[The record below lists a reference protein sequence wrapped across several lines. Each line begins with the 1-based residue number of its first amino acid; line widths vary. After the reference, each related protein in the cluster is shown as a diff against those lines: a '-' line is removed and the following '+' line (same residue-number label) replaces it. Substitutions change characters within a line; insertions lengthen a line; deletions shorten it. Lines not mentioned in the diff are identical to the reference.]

1 MRIKEMIPNLEALDC
16 QTNSP
21 FQYHKKC
28 KENSEENFK
37 TNVWV
42 LRIKRVINSS
52 KVDISITSI
61 FCLTRG

>member
-1 MRIKEMIPNLEALDC
+1 MIPNLEALDY

-21 FQYHKKC
+21 FQYQKKC
-28 KENSEENFK
+28 KENSEENFNI
-37 TNVWV
+37 NVWV

-61 FCLTRG
+61 FCLTSG